1 MTGSAPLRRRNQ
13 TGQFEASRRDGPST
27 STEAGHDGVTPS
39 LPAQQAGT
47 GRPSVRDRSSIQPPP
62 EIQESDGETPL
73 LLERHTGTGRPSEK
87 DRSSIRSPPVG
98 QEGDGERP
106 SLSEL
111 VTGTGRRSG
120 KDPSLIQSPSI
131 EEEASPQE
139 RLVRREGK
147 LPAQRRSSTVPPRP
161 HVDSEVASN
170 YSLQEDETS
179 RRSILSHTQAQR
191 LRAIRAG
198 ENEVE
203 ARRLELEEAEAAV
216 VDLRRSA
223 QLKLPIR
230 ETRVI
235 TPAPSHQSTP
245 AARIT
250 RQSETPSGGAI
261 DLLAARK
268 RVDQSERTDSHKR
281 CHSTSSDASS
291 HSRFKGMKPKEP
303 GQYAATTIRQHQD
316 WVRDCENVFD
326 IMRREYRKDRK
337 KVAYA
342 QQFVHGDKR
351 ETWERKQKGRVVT
364 WEYFCETLKDLIE
377 NPELRGYHQAVR
389 FLSAN
394 QKDQTSSAFA
404 AYLDQIEADLPLMI
418 EDLRCLFF
426 LCKLRPGL

>member
-1 MTGSAPLRRRNQ
+1 ML
-13 TGQFEASRRDGPST
+13 
-27 STEAGHDGVTPS
+27 
-39 LPAQQAGT
+39 QQ
-47 GRPSVRDRSSIQPPP
+47 
-62 EIQESDGETPL
+62 
-73 LLERHTGTGRPSEK
+73 
-87 DRSSIRSPPVG
+87 
-98 QEGDGERP
+98 
-106 SLSEL
+106 
-111 VTGTGRRSG
+111 
-120 KDPSLIQSPSI
+120 
-131 EEEASPQE
+131 
-139 RLVRREGK
+139 
-147 LPAQRRSSTVPPRP
+147 
-161 HVDSEVASN
+161 
-170 YSLQEDETS
+170 
-179 RRSILSHTQAQR
+179 TQAQR

-198 ENEVE
+198 ENAVE

-230 ETRVI
+230 ETRVV
-235 TPAPSHQSTP
+235 TPASSHQSTP
-245 AARIT
+245 AAREKHAPSQHYV

-303 GQYAATTIRQHQD
+303 GEYVATTIRQHQD

-351 ETWERKQKGRVVT
+351 ETWERKQKGRAVT

-389 FLSAN
+389 FLSAS

-404 AYLDQIEADLPLMI
+404 AHLDQIEADLPLMT

-426 LCKLRPGL
+426 LCKLRPGLQKDIIQHDRMPSTREGLISLAMRLEESYRLRGAIIPPAQTRTAAPVENKHPRDSGTKDGHSVRNSSMRNNFRGARTEHDRGARTAHGRPPSNPNRIPVAPNPRTSPVPKTNKDADLAHIRCYRCDRVGHYASSCTAKINNAVNARPKNKRATQ